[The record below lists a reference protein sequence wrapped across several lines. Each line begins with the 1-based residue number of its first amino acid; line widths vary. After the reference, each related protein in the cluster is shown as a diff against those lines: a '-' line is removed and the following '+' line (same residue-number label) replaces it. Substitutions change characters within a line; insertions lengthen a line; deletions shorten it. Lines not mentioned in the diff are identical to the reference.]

1 MGVVVRQSIQ
11 NTIST
16 YLGFGLGAINTLVL
30 YTRILPVSSYGLL
43 SIQLSV
49 ATLLLPLFLFGL
61 PNTIIKFYNKN
72 TSAEESARLNAFSL
86 YFPLFFIFLAF
97 TFVLIFKLGVFPFLL
112 QKYAYVAPYSWHILG
127 IGIGMTYFEI
137 GYAQARVV
145 LKTAF
150 GNILK
155 EIFHRLCIA
164 LGLLGLY
171 LDGLT
176 LEQFFVFLVGVHFL
190 RALLMYVYLW
200 RYCDISFSFIR
211 PEKLKSYLNYSL
223 FMFLGGTA
231 AVVILEIDKLMIYTF
246 VNIDQVAFYTVAVF
260 MATIVGVPARSM
272 YQITAP
278 ITARL
283 LHENDFKGLQS
294 LYKQSSLNL
303 GMAAGGVLLLLAV
316 NLETIYKFIPQA
328 YGGTTVL
335 VLLIGSSKF
344 YDALLGN
351 NNAILF
357 NSPYYKSILRFGIFL
372 AFMTVVLNYFF
383 IPKFGI
389 KGAAIASFLAI
400 SLYDTAKVIYVN
412 VKYNMQPFSRGTAYL
427 LIIIISS
434 FALVQ
439 WIPNIENRYLSIGI
453 NTILTAII
461 YVGLLYFSKLS
472 ETFNGLVN
480 RGKKRLF

>member
-1 MGVVVRQSIQ
+1 M
-11 NTIST
+11 
-16 YLGFGLGAINTLVL
+16 
-30 YTRILPVSSYGLL
+30 
-43 SIQLSV
+43 
-49 ATLLLPLFLFGL
+49 
-61 PNTIIKFYNKN
+61 
-72 TSAEESARLNAFSL
+72 
-86 YFPLFFIFLAF
+86 
-97 TFVLIFKLGVFPFLL
+97 
-112 QKYAYVAPYSWHILG
+112 APYSWHILG

-137 GYAQARVV
+137 GYAQARMV

-164 LGLLGLY
+164 LGLIGLY
-171 LDGLT
+171 FDWLT
-176 LEQFFVFLVGVHFL
+176 LEQFFVFLVGIHFL
-190 RALLMYVYLW
+190 RAIVMYVYLW
-200 RYCDISFSFIR
+200 RNCDISFSFRR

-260 MATIVGVPARSM
+260 IATIVGVPARSM

-283 LHENDFKGLQS
+283 LHDNDFKGLQS

-303 GMAAGGVLLLLAV
+303 AMAAGGVLLLLAV

-344 YDALLGN
+344 CDALLGN

-357 NSPYYKSILRFGIFL
+357 NSPYYKSILRFGLFL
-372 AFMTVVLNYFF
+372 AFMTVVLNYLF

-389 KGAAIASFLAI
+389 MGAAIASFLAI
-400 SLYDTAKVIYVN
+400 TFYDTAKVIYVN
-412 VKYNMQPFSRGTAYL
+412 VKYNMHPFSKGTAYL
-427 LIIIISS
+427 LIIITVS
-434 FALVQ
+434 FTLTQ
-439 WIPNIENRYLSIGI
+439 WIPNLENRYMSIGV
-453 NTILTAII
+453 NTLFTAIV
-461 YVGLLYFSKLS
+461 YVGLLYFSNIS
-472 ETFNGLVN
+472 ATFNGLVN

>member
-1 MGVVVRQSIQ
+1 MGVVIRQSIQ

-86 YFPLFFIFLAF
+86 YFPLFFIFIAF
-97 TFVLIFKLGVFPFLL
+97 VFVLFFKSGVFPFLL
-112 QKYAYVAPYSWHILG
+112 HKYAYVAPYSWHILG
-127 IGIGMTYFEI
+127 IGVGMTYFEI
-137 GYAQARVV
+137 GYAQARMV

-155 EIFHRLCIA
+155 EIFHRFCIA
-164 LGLLGLY
+164 LGLIGLY
-171 LDGLT
+171 FDWLT
-176 LEQFFVFLVGVHFL
+176 LEQFFVFLVGIHFL
-190 RALLMYVYLW
+190 RALVMYVYLW
-200 RYCDISFSFIR
+200 RNCDISFSFRR
-211 PEKLKSYLNYSL
+211 PEKLRSYLNYSL

-283 LHENDFKGLQS
+283 LHDNDYIGLQS

-344 YDALLGN
+344 CDALLGN

-372 AFMTVVLNYFF
+372 AFMTVVLNYLF

-389 KGAAIASFLAI
+389 MGAAIASFLAI

-412 VKYNMQPFSRGTAYL
+412 IKYNMHPFSKGTAYL
-427 LIIIISS
+427 FIIIIAS
-434 FALVQ
+434 FALAQ
-439 WIPNIENRYLSIGI
+439 WVPYIENRYLSIGV
-453 NTILTAII
+453 NTLFTAII
-461 YVGLLYFSKLS
+461 YVVLLYFSNIS
-472 ETFNGLVN
+472 ATFNGLAN
-480 RGKKRLF
+480 WCKKRLF

>member
-61 PNTIIKFYNKN
+61 PNTIIKFYHKN
-72 TSAEESARLNAFSL
+72 ASTEESARLNAFSL
-86 YFPLFFIFLAF
+86 YFPLLFIFLAF
-97 TFVLIFKLGVFPFLL
+97 VFVLSFRSGVFRFLL

-137 GYAQARVV
+137 GYAQARMV

-155 EIFHRLCIA
+155 EIFHRFCIA
-164 LGLLGLY
+164 LGLIGLY
-171 LDGLT
+171 FDWLT
-176 LEQFFVFLVGVHFL
+176 LEQFFVFLVGIHFL
-190 RALLMYVYLW
+190 RAIVMYVYLW
-200 RYCDISFSFIR
+200 RNCDISFSFRR

-283 LHENDFKGLQS
+283 LHDNDFKGLQS

-303 GMAAGGVLLLLAV
+303 AMAAGGVLLLLAV

-344 YDALLGN
+344 CDALLGN

-357 NSPYYKSILRFGIFL
+357 NSPYYKSILRFGLFL
-372 AFMTVVLNYFF
+372 AFMTVVLNYLF

-389 KGAAIASFLAI
+389 MGAAIASFLAI
-400 SLYDTAKVIYVN
+400 TFYDTAKVIYVN
-412 VKYNMQPFSRGTAYL
+412 VKYNMHPFSKGTAYL
-427 LIIIISS
+427 LIIITVS
-434 FALVQ
+434 FTLAQ
-439 WIPNIENRYLSIGI
+439 WIPNLENRYMSIGV
-453 NTILTAII
+453 NTLFTAIV
-461 YVGLLYFSKLS
+461 YVGLLYFSNIS
-472 ETFNGLVN
+472 ATFNGLVN

>member
-61 PNTIIKFYNKN
+61 PNTIIKFYHKN
-72 TSAEESARLNAFSL
+72 ASTEESARLNAFSL
-86 YFPLFFIFLAF
+86 YFPLLFIFLAF
-97 TFVLIFKLGVFPFLL
+97 VFVLSFRAGVFPFLL

-137 GYAQARVV
+137 GYAQARMV

-155 EIFHRLCIA
+155 EIFHRFCIA
-164 LGLLGLY
+164 LGLIGLY
-171 LDGLT
+171 FDWLT
-176 LEQFFVFLVGVHFL
+176 LEQFFVFLVGIHFL
-190 RALLMYVYLW
+190 RAIVMYVYLW
-200 RYCDISFSFIR
+200 RNCDISFSFRR

-283 LHENDFKGLQS
+283 LHDNDFKGLQS

-303 GMAAGGVLLLLAV
+303 AMAAGGVLLLLAV

-344 YDALLGN
+344 CDALLGN

-357 NSPYYKSILRFGIFL
+357 NSPYYKSILRFGLFL
-372 AFMTVVLNYFF
+372 AFMTVVLNYLF

-389 KGAAIASFLAI
+389 MGAAIASFLAI
-400 SLYDTAKVIYVN
+400 TFYDTAKVIYVN
-412 VKYNMQPFSRGTAYL
+412 VKYNMHPFSKGTAYL
-427 LIIIISS
+427 LIIITVS
-434 FALVQ
+434 FTLAQ
-439 WIPNIENRYLSIGI
+439 WIPNLENRYMSIGV
-453 NTILTAII
+453 NTLFTAIV
-461 YVGLLYFSKLS
+461 YVGLLYFSNIS
-472 ETFNGLVN
+472 ATFNGLVN

>member
-1 MGVVVRQSIQ
+1 MGVVIRQSIQ

-86 YFPLFFIFLAF
+86 YFPLFFIFIAF
-97 TFVLIFKLGVFPFLL
+97 VFVLFFKSGVFPFLL
-112 QKYAYVAPYSWHILG
+112 HKYAYVAPYSWHILG
-127 IGIGMTYFEI
+127 IGVGMTYFEI
-137 GYAQARVV
+137 GYAQARMV

-155 EIFHRLCIA
+155 EIFHRFCIA
-164 LGLLGLY
+164 LGLIGLY
-171 LDGLT
+171 FDWLT
-176 LEQFFVFLVGVHFL
+176 LEQFFVFLVGIHFL
-190 RALLMYVYLW
+190 RALVMYVYLW
-200 RYCDISFSFIR
+200 RNCDISFSFRR
-211 PEKLKSYLNYSL
+211 PEKLRSYLNYSL

-283 LHENDFKGLQS
+283 LHDNDYIGLQS

-344 YDALLGN
+344 CDALLGN

-372 AFMTVVLNYFF
+372 AFMKVVLNYLF

-389 KGAAIASFLAI
+389 MGAAIASFLAI

-412 VKYNMQPFSRGTAYL
+412 IKYNMHPFSKGTAYL
-427 LIIIISS
+427 FIIIIAS
-434 FALVQ
+434 FALAQ
-439 WIPNIENRYLSIGI
+439 WVPYIENRYLSIGV
-453 NTILTAII
+453 NTLFTAII
-461 YVGLLYFSKLS
+461 YVVLLYFSNIS
-472 ETFNGLVN
+472 ATFNGLAN
-480 RGKKRLF
+480 WCKKRLF

>member
-43 SIQLSV
+43 SIQLSI

-72 TSAEESARLNAFSL
+72 ASAEESARLNAFSL
-86 YFPLFFIFLAF
+86 YFPLFFIFIAF
-97 TFVLIFKLGVFPFLL
+97 VFVLFFRSGIFPFLL

-127 IGIGMTYFEI
+127 IGVGMTYFEI

-155 EIFHRLCIA
+155 EIFHRFCIA
-164 LGLLGLY
+164 LGLTGLY
-171 LDGLT
+171 FDWLT
-176 LEQFFVFLVGVHFL
+176 LEQFFVFLVGIHFL
-190 RALLMYVYLW
+190 RALVMYVYLW
-200 RYCDISFSFIR
+200 RNCDISFSFRR

-283 LHENDFKGLQS
+283 LHDKDFNGLQS

-303 GMAAGGVLLLLAV
+303 AMAAGGVLLLLAV

-344 YDALLGN
+344 CDALLGN

-372 AFMTVVLNYFF
+372 AFMTVVLNYLF

-389 KGAAIASFLAI
+389 MGAAIASFLAI

-412 VKYNMQPFSRGTAYL
+412 IKYNMHPFSKGTAYL
-427 LIIIISS
+427 LIIITAS
-434 FALVQ
+434 FTLAQ
-439 WIPNIENRYLSIGI
+439 FIPNLENRYMSIGV
-453 NTILTAII
+453 NTLLTAIV
-461 YVGLLYFSKLS
+461 YVGLLYFSNIS
-472 ETFNGLVN
+472 ATFNSLVN
-480 RGKKRLF
+480 RVKKRLF

>member
-1 MGVVVRQSIQ
+1 
-11 NTIST
+11 
-16 YLGFGLGAINTLVL
+16 
-30 YTRILPVSSYGLL
+30 
-43 SIQLSV
+43 
-49 ATLLLPLFLFGL
+49 
-61 PNTIIKFYNKN
+61 
-72 TSAEESARLNAFSL
+72 
-86 YFPLFFIFLAF
+86 
-97 TFVLIFKLGVFPFLL
+97 
-112 QKYAYVAPYSWHILG
+112 
-127 IGIGMTYFEI
+127 
-137 GYAQARVV
+137 
-145 LKTAF
+145 
-150 GNILK
+150 
-155 EIFHRLCIA
+155 
-164 LGLLGLY
+164 
-171 LDGLT
+171 
-176 LEQFFVFLVGVHFL
+176 
-190 RALLMYVYLW
+190 
-200 RYCDISFSFIR
+200 
-211 PEKLKSYLNYSL
+211 
-223 FMFLGGTA
+223 MFLGGTA

-278 ITARL
+278 LTARL
-283 LHENDFKGLQS
+283 LHESDYKGLQS

-357 NSPYYKSILRFGIFL
+357 NSPYYKSILRFGVFL
-372 AFMTVVLNYFF
+372 AVMTVVLNYFF

-427 LIIIISS
+427 LIIIITS
-434 FALVQ
+434 FALAQ
-439 WIPNIENRYLSIGI
+439 WVPDIENRYLSLAV
-453 NTILTAII
+453 NTLFTAVLYI
-461 YVGLLYFSKLS
+461 GLLYLSKMS

-480 RGKKRLF
+480 RGKRMLF

>member
-61 PNTIIKFYNKN
+61 PNTIIKFYHKN
-72 TSAEESARLNAFSL
+72 ASTEESARLNAFSL
-86 YFPLFFIFLAF
+86 YFPLLFIFLAF
-97 TFVLIFKLGVFPFLL
+97 VFVLSFRSGIFPFLL

-127 IGIGMTYFEI
+127 ISIGMTYFEI
-137 GYAQARVV
+137 GYAQARMV

-155 EIFHRLCIA
+155 EIFHRFCIA
-164 LGLLGLY
+164 LGLIGLY
-171 LDGLT
+171 FDWLT
-176 LEQFFVFLVGVHFL
+176 LEQFFVFLVGIHFL
-190 RALLMYVYLW
+190 RAIVMYVYLW
-200 RYCDISFSFIR
+200 RNCDISFSFRR

-283 LHENDFKGLQS
+283 LHDNDFKGLQS

-303 GMAAGGVLLLLAV
+303 AMAAGGVLLLLAV

-344 YDALLGN
+344 CDALLGN

-357 NSPYYKSILRFGIFL
+357 NSPYYKSILRFGLFL
-372 AFMTVVLNYFF
+372 AFMTVVLNYLF

-389 KGAAIASFLAI
+389 MGAAIASFLAI
-400 SLYDTAKVIYVN
+400 TFYDTAKVIYVN
-412 VKYNMQPFSRGTAYL
+412 VKYNMHPFSKGTAYL
-427 LIIIISS
+427 LIIITIS
-434 FALVQ
+434 FTLAQ
-439 WIPNIENRYLSIGI
+439 WIPNLENRYMSIGV
-453 NTILTAII
+453 NTLFTAIV
-461 YVGLLYFSKLS
+461 YVGLLYFSNIS
-472 ETFNGLVN
+472 ATFNGLVN

>member
-61 PNTIIKFYNKN
+61 PNTIIKFYHKN
-72 TSAEESARLNAFSL
+72 ASTEESARLNAFSL
-86 YFPLFFIFLAF
+86 YFPLLFIFLAF
-97 TFVLIFKLGVFPFLL
+97 VFVLSFRSGVFPFLL

-137 GYAQARVV
+137 GYAQARMV

-155 EIFHRLCIA
+155 EIFHRFCIA
-164 LGLLGLY
+164 LGLIGLY
-171 LDGLT
+171 FDWLT
-176 LEQFFVFLVGVHFL
+176 LEQFFVFLVGIHFL
-190 RALLMYVYLW
+190 RAIVMYVYLW
-200 RYCDISFSFIR
+200 RNCDISFSFRR

-283 LHENDFKGLQS
+283 LHDNDFKGLQS

-303 GMAAGGVLLLLAV
+303 AMAAGGVLLLLAV

-344 YDALLGN
+344 CDALLGN

-357 NSPYYKSILRFGIFL
+357 NSPYYKSILRFGLFL
-372 AFMTVVLNYFF
+372 AFMTVVLNYLF

-389 KGAAIASFLAI
+389 MGAAIASFLAI
-400 SLYDTAKVIYVN
+400 TFYDTAKVIYVN
-412 VKYNMQPFSRGTAYL
+412 VKYNMHPFSKGTAYL
-427 LIIIISS
+427 LIIITVS
-434 FALVQ
+434 FTLAQ
-439 WIPNIENRYLSIGI
+439 WIPNLENRYMSIGV
-453 NTILTAII
+453 NTLFTAIV
-461 YVGLLYFSKLS
+461 YVGLLYFSNIS
-472 ETFNGLVN
+472 ATFNDLVN
-480 RGKKRLF
+480 RGKKKLF

>member
-61 PNTIIKFYNKN
+61 PNTIIKFYHKN
-72 TSAEESARLNAFSL
+72 ISTEESARLNAFSL
-86 YFPLFFIFLAF
+86 YFPLLFIFIAF
-97 TFVLIFKLGVFPFLL
+97 VFVLFFRSGVFPFLL
-112 QKYAYVAPYSWHILG
+112 QKYVYVAPYSWHILG

-137 GYAQARVV
+137 GYAQARMV
-145 LKTAF
+145 LNTAF

-155 EIFHRLCIA
+155 EIFHRFCIA
-164 LGLLGLY
+164 LGLIGLY
-171 LDGLT
+171 FDWLT
-176 LEQFFVFLVGVHFL
+176 LEHFFVFLVGIHFL
-190 RALLMYVYLW
+190 RAIVMYVYLW
-200 RYCDISFSFIR
+200 RNCDISFSFKR

-283 LHENDFKGLQS
+283 LHDNDFKGLQS

-357 NSPYYKSILRFGIFL
+357 NSPYYKSILRFGLFL
-372 AFMTVVLNYFF
+372 AVMTVVLNYFF

-389 KGAAIASFLAI
+389 MGAAIASFLAI

-412 VKYNMQPFSRGTAYL
+412 VKYNMHPFSRGTAYL
-427 LIIIISS
+427 LIIISAS
-434 FALVQ
+434 YTLAQ
-439 WIPNIENRYLSIGI
+439 WIPNLENRYMSIGV
-453 NTILTAII
+453 NTIFTAII

-472 ETFNGLVN
+472 ATFNGLVN
-480 RGKKRLF
+480 RDKKRLF

>member
-61 PNTIIKFYNKN
+61 PNTIIKFYHKN
-72 TSAEESARLNAFSL
+72 ASTEESARLNAFSL
-86 YFPLFFIFLAF
+86 YFPLLFIFLAF
-97 TFVLIFKLGVFPFLL
+97 VFVLSFRSGIFPFLL

-137 GYAQARVV
+137 GYAQARMV

-155 EIFHRLCIA
+155 EIFHRFCIA
-164 LGLLGLY
+164 LGLIGLY
-171 LDGLT
+171 FDWLT
-176 LEQFFVFLVGVHFL
+176 LEQFFVFLVGIHFL
-190 RALLMYVYLW
+190 RAIVMYVYLW
-200 RYCDISFSFIR
+200 RNCDISFSFRR

-283 LHENDFKGLQS
+283 LHDNDFKGLQS

-303 GMAAGGVLLLLAV
+303 AMAAGGVLLLLAV

-344 YDALLGN
+344 CDALLGN

-357 NSPYYKSILRFGIFL
+357 NSPYYKSILRFGLFL
-372 AFMTVVLNYFF
+372 AFMTVVLNYLF

-389 KGAAIASFLAI
+389 MGAAIASFLAI
-400 SLYDTAKVIYVN
+400 TFYDTAKVIYVN
-412 VKYNMQPFSRGTAYL
+412 VKYNMHPFSKGTAYL
-427 LIIIISS
+427 LIIITIS
-434 FALVQ
+434 FTLAQ
-439 WIPNIENRYLSIGI
+439 WIPNLENRYMSIGV
-453 NTILTAII
+453 NTLFTAIV
-461 YVGLLYFSKLS
+461 YVGLLYFSNIS
-472 ETFNGLVN
+472 ATFNGLVN

>member
-61 PNTIIKFYNKN
+61 PNTIIKFYHKN
-72 TSAEESARLNAFSL
+72 ASTEESARLNAFSL
-86 YFPLFFIFLAF
+86 YFPLLFIFLAF
-97 TFVLIFKLGVFPFLL
+97 VFVLSFRSGVFPFLL

-137 GYAQARVV
+137 GYAQARMV

-155 EIFHRLCIA
+155 EIFHRFCIA
-164 LGLLGLY
+164 LGLIGLY
-171 LDGLT
+171 FDWLT
-176 LEQFFVFLVGVHFL
+176 LEQFFVFLVGIHFL
-190 RALLMYVYLW
+190 RAIVMYVYLW
-200 RYCDISFSFIR
+200 RNCDISFSFRR

-283 LHENDFKGLQS
+283 LHDNDFKGLQS

-303 GMAAGGVLLLLAV
+303 AMAAGGVLLLLAV

-344 YDALLGN
+344 CDALLGN

-357 NSPYYKSILRFGIFL
+357 NSPYYKSILRFGLFL
-372 AFMTVVLNYFF
+372 AFMTVVLNYLF

-389 KGAAIASFLAI
+389 MGAAIASFLAI
-400 SLYDTAKVIYVN
+400 TFYDTAKVIYVN
-412 VKYNMQPFSRGTAYL
+412 VKYNMHPFSKGTAYL
-427 LIIIISS
+427 LIIITVS
-434 FALVQ
+434 FTLAQ
-439 WIPNIENRYLSIGI
+439 WIPNLENRYMSIGV
-453 NTILTAII
+453 NTLFTAIV
-461 YVGLLYFSKLS
+461 YVGLLYFSNIS
-472 ETFNGLVN
+472 ATFNGLVN

>member
-61 PNTIIKFYNKN
+61 PNTIIKFYHKN

-86 YFPLFFIFLAF
+86 YFPVFFIFLAF
-97 TFVLIFKLGVFPFLL
+97 IFILTFKSGLFPFLL

-164 LGLLGLY
+164 LGLIGLY
-171 LDGLT
+171 LDWLT

-190 RALLMYVYLW
+190 RALGMYVYLW
-200 RYCDISFSFIR
+200 RYCDIFFSFKR

-283 LHENDFKGLQS
+283 LHDNDFKGLQS

-357 NSPYYKSILRFGIFL
+357 NSPYYKSILRFGLFL

-389 KGAAIASFLAI
+389 MGAAIASFLAI

-412 VKYNMQPFSRGTAYL
+412 VKYNMHPFSRGTAYL
-427 LIIIISS
+427 LIIIAASYTL
-434 FALVQ
+434 AQ
-439 WIPNIENRYLSIGI
+439 WIPNPENRYMSIGV
-453 NTILTAII
+453 NTIFTAII
-461 YVGLLYFSKLS
+461 YVGLLYFSNIS
-472 ETFNGLVN
+472 ATFNGLVN

>member
-43 SIQLSV
+43 SIQLSI

-72 TSAEESARLNAFSL
+72 ASAEESARLNAFSL
-86 YFPLFFIFLAF
+86 YFPLFFIFIAF
-97 TFVLIFKLGVFPFLL
+97 VFVLFFRFGIFPFLL

-127 IGIGMTYFEI
+127 IGVGMTYFEI

-155 EIFHRLCIA
+155 EIFHRFCIA
-164 LGLLGLY
+164 LGLTGLY
-171 LDGLT
+171 FDWLT
-176 LEQFFVFLVGVHFL
+176 LEQFFVFLVGIHFL
-190 RALLMYVYLW
+190 RALVMYVYLW
-200 RYCDISFSFIR
+200 RNCDISFSFRR

-283 LHENDFKGLQS
+283 LHDKDFNGLQS

-303 GMAAGGVLLLLAV
+303 AMAAGGVLLLLAV

-344 YDALLGN
+344 CDALLGN

-357 NSPYYKSILRFGIFL
+357 NSPYYKSILRFGLFL
-372 AFMTVVLNYFF
+372 AFMTVVLNYLF

-389 KGAAIASFLAI
+389 MGAAIASFLAI

-412 VKYNMQPFSRGTAYL
+412 IKYNMHPFSKGTAYL
-427 LIIIISS
+427 LIIITAS
-434 FALVQ
+434 FTLTQ
-439 WIPNIENRYLSIGI
+439 LIPNLENRYMSIGV
-453 NTILTAII
+453 NTLLTAIV
-461 YVGLLYFSKLS
+461 YVGLLYFSNIS
-472 ETFNGLVN
+472 VTFNSLVN
-480 RGKKRLF
+480 RVKKRLF

>member
-61 PNTIIKFYNKN
+61 PNTIIKFYHKN
-72 TSAEESARLNAFSL
+72 ASTEESARLNAFSL
-86 YFPLFFIFLAF
+86 YFPLLFIFLAF
-97 TFVLIFKLGVFPFLL
+97 VFVLSFRSGIFPFLL

-127 IGIGMTYFEI
+127 ISIGMTYFEI
-137 GYAQARVV
+137 GYAQARMV

-155 EIFHRLCIA
+155 EIFHRFCIA
-164 LGLLGLY
+164 LGLIGLY
-171 LDGLT
+171 FDWLT
-176 LEQFFVFLVGVHFL
+176 LEQFFVFLVGIHFL
-190 RALLMYVYLW
+190 RAIVMYVYLW
-200 RYCDISFSFIR
+200 RNCDISFSFRR

-283 LHENDFKGLQS
+283 LHDNDFKGLQS

-303 GMAAGGVLLLLAV
+303 AMAAGGVLLLLAV

-344 YDALLGN
+344 CDALLGN

-357 NSPYYKSILRFGIFL
+357 NSPYYKSILRFGLFL
-372 AFMTVVLNYFF
+372 AFMTVVLNYLF

-389 KGAAIASFLAI
+389 MGAAIASFLAI
-400 SLYDTAKVIYVN
+400 TFYDTAKVIYVN
-412 VKYNMQPFSRGTAYL
+412 VKYNMHPFSKGTAYL
-427 LIIIISS
+427 LIIITVS
-434 FALVQ
+434 FTLAQ
-439 WIPNIENRYLSIGI
+439 WIPNLENRYMSIGV
-453 NTILTAII
+453 NTLFTAIV
-461 YVGLLYFSKLS
+461 YVGLLYFSNIS
-472 ETFNGLVN
+472 ATFNGLVN